1 MNIEEKVGRLM
12 MIGIPGTTV
21 DKETVQ
27 LVRDCYVGGVIYFQR
42 NVESPAQV
50 KELSER
56 LQQVNRGSSPL
67 LIAIDQ
73 EGGMVARIRDGV
85 TQIPGQMAI
94 GATGDPAAARTLAQI
109 SGKEL
114 AALGI
119 NVNFAPC
126 ADVNSN
132 PANPVI
138 GVRSFGSVPSTV
150 ASFVREAV
158 AGFQESGVSATIKHF
173 PGHGDTSV
181 DSHLALPKL
190 DHDLDRLKEV
200 ELAPFRAAASEADL
214 VMSAHIKFNAL
225 DPDYPATLSK
235 PIISRLLRDEIGF
248 EGVAI
253 TDCMEM
259 DAISKTYGTADAAV
273 KAIQAGIDIVLVS
286 HTTSLQ
292 RETHRKLVAAVKNGH
307 LSLARVEEALGRIE
321 RLKAKHGTGKRNENR
336 IEILV
341 EKHRETVDGIRKRT
355 ISSLT
360 DTWTPLSADEKVHV
374 VFCRPHR
381 QSYADEQT
389 DESNLIAE
397 QLRARGFDV
406 SSTSVESNPSKEEV
420 VHVLSQIDGGST
432 VVFCSYLPG
441 NNENQRLLAKELSK
455 HYSDMVGVSLRSP
468 YDAEELPFIRRYITG
483 FESTKGAMTA
493 LCEVLSGK
501 EEPTGRV
508 PITQ

>member
-1 MNIEEKVGRLM
+1 MTIEEQAGQLM
-12 MIGIPGTTV
+12 MIGIPGTEV
-21 DKETVQ
+21 DGETEQ
-27 LVRDCYVGGVIYFQR
+27 LIRDCRVGGVIYFQR
-42 NVESPAQV
+42 NVDSPGQV
-50 KELSER
+50 KALSER
-56 LQQVNRGSSPL
+56 LQEINGRRAPL

-94 GATGDPAAARTLAQI
+94 GATGDPKAAGTLARI

-138 GVRSFGSVPSTV
+138 GVRSFGSDASTV

-158 AGFQESGVSATIKHF
+158 AGYQESGVSAAIKHF

-181 DSHLALPKL
+181 DSHLTLPKL
-190 DHDLDRLKEV
+190 DHELTRLNEV
-200 ELAPFRAAASEADL
+200 ELVPFRAAAAEADL
-214 VMSAHIKFNAL
+214 VMSAHIQFSAI
-225 DPDYPATLSK
+225 DEAYPATLSE

-259 DAISKTYGTADAAV
+259 DAISKTFGTADAAV
-273 KAIQAGIDIVLVS
+273 RAIQAGMDIVLIS
-286 HTTSLQ
+286 HTPSVQ
-292 RETHRKLVAAVKNGH
+292 RETHRKLVAAIKDGTIPM
-307 LSLARVEEALGRIE
+307 ARVDEALERIN
-321 RLKAKHGTGKRNENR
+321 RLKAKHRARKENG
-336 IEILV
+336 EELDKLV
-341 EKHRETVDGIRKRT
+341 VQHRETAARIRKRT

-360 DTWTPLSADEKVHV
+360 DLWAPLAAGQKVELI
-374 VFCRPHR
+374 FCRPYR

-389 DESNLIAE
+389 DSSNLLAE
-397 QLRARGFDV
+397 HLRKHGFDV
-406 SSTSVESNPSKEEV
+406 AFTPVPSDLSEEEASR
-420 VHVLSQIDGGST
+420 VLSQERTGA
-432 VVFCSYLPG
+432 VVFCSYLPADHP
-441 NNENQRLLAKELSK
+441 NQRMLAEELAKRYPDLI
-455 HYSDMVGVSLRSP
+455 GVSLRSP
-468 YDAEELPFIRRYITG
+468 YDARVLPCMKRYITG
-483 FESTKGAMTA
+483 YESTAEAIKAVSR
-493 LCEVLSGK
+493 VLAGL
-501 EEPTGRV
+501 EEPTGRL